1 MNYIAGA
8 IFLIVCII
16 CYSAQKKQQNLTGW
30 KNIKTCLIYLYFGI
44 MMGAFFCFV
53 TINHTVSILI
63 FSHLFLVGMISA
75 VKEKKYSLLVY
86 DLIIVSILIFILGIY
101 DLFQLDFGKSYILGI
116 LIALLFL
123 LPGLGYI
130 ERRKYIA
137 NKIKNCTQEVEA
149 TILKVYKSST
159 SQVVPIYIPK
169 LEFTFNNKKYK
180 IMETSE
186 IYSRSPFTAGDKLK
200 LFINPN
206 NPNDVFLPDPRREQF
221 FHFGVYSWY
230 ILTIITGIIILY
242 LRIFH

>member
-8 IFLIVCII
+8 IFLIVSII
-16 CYSAQKKQQNLTGW
+16 CYLLQKKKEHLTGW
-30 KNIKTCLIYLYFGI
+30 KSIKVCFIYLYFGI
-44 MMGAFFCFV
+44 MMGAFCCFA

-63 FSHLFLVGMISA
+63 FSHLFLIGMISA
-75 VKEKKYSLLVY
+75 AKEKKHSLLVY
-86 DLIIVSILIFILGIY
+86 DLIVVCILIFILAIY
-101 DLFQLDFGKSYILGI
+101 DLFQLDLGKSYILGI

-130 ERRKYIA
+130 ERRKDIA

-149 TILKVYKSST
+149 TILKVHKSSV
-159 SQVVPIYIPK
+159 SSVVPIYIPK

-180 IMETSE
+180 IMESSE
-186 IYSRSPFTAGDKLK
+186 IFSRSLLSVGDKLK

-206 NPNDVFLPDPRREQF
+206 NPNDVFLPDPRKEQF
-221 FHFGVYSWY
+221 VHFAVYSWY
-230 ILTIITGIIILY
+230 IITIAIGIFVLY